1 MVPIFAR
8 AKDRAGR

>member
-1 MVPIFAR
+1 MVPIFAK